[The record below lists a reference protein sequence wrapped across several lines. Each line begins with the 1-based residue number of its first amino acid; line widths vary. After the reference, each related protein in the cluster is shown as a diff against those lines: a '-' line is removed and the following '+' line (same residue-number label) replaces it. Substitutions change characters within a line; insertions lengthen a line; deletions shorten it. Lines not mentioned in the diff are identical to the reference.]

1 MSVGITVEP
10 CRRLFYERLGKQL
23 RVAMIWARAGQCVE
37 QNEVR
42 TMSNP
47 KSTIVT
53 REELYRLVWET
64 PMQTLAESFGISG
77 NGLAKICDK
86 MRIPYPARGYWAKAQ
101 AGKATG
107 SRPKLPAHDG
117 TMTKNWTI
125 TATIKPTVPELPIEI
140 VEATRIAQTACE
152 EATERF
158 AKPFRFRHPLTAK
171 WKSETANGHR
181 SHPRLSGVRDKF
193 EDKGVLG
200 RRLRILDALFMA
212 LMRAG
217 AKIDE
222 NTSSIDRFALQIGG
236 HKVEAKLVER
246 LKQVREPVDDRYKE
260 WSMYRNRPWNQ
271 KLVGTAQLVFR
282 IESYT
287 DHPCT
292 KEWKDKDG
300 ATIEQQIGAIAQGL
314 IVAAHY
320 VGLREKR
327 FADERERW
335 AIEQRRREEIAR
347 QKQAEEQR
355 LKELMQAAEQWQK
368 AQLIRGFV
376 RAVQARAA
384 DEQGAPELTEWV
396 AWAGK
401 KADEMDGINSVL
413 RSVKS

>member
-1 MSVGITVEP
+1 
-10 CRRLFYERLGKQL
+10 
-23 RVAMIWARAGQCVE
+23 
-37 QNEVR
+37 
-42 TMSNP
+42 
-47 KSTIVT
+47 
-53 REELYRLVWET
+53 
-64 PMQTLAESFGISG
+64 MQTLAESFGISG

-107 SRPKLPAHDG
+107 SRPKLPGHDG
-117 TMTKNWTI
+117 TMPKSWTI
-125 TATIKPTVPELPIEI
+125 TATIKPAVPELPIEI
-140 VEATRIAQTACE
+140 AEATRLVQTACE
-152 EATERF
+152 EATERL

-181 SHPRLSGVRDKF
+181 SHPRLSGMRDKS

-200 RRLRILDALFMA
+200 RRLRILDALFVA
-212 LMRAG
+212 IVAAG

-222 NTSSIDRFALQIGG
+222 NTSSIDRFTLQIGG

-246 LKQVREPVDDRYKE
+246 LKQVREPIEDRYKD
-260 WSMYRNRPWNQ
+260 WSMYRDRPWNQ
-271 KLVGTAQLVFR
+271 KLVGTGQLVFR
-282 IESYT
+282 IENYT
-287 DHPCT
+287 DHSCK
-292 KEWKDKDG
+292 KEWKDKDV
-300 ATIEQQIGAIAQGL
+300 ALIEQQIGDIAQGL

-347 QKQAEEQR
+347 QKEAEEQR
-355 LKELMQAAEQWQK
+355 FKALLQVAEQWQK
-368 AQLIRGFV
+368 AELIRGLI
-376 RAVQARAA
+376 RAVQAHTA
-384 DEQGAPELTEWV
+384 DAEGAPQLTEWL

-401 KADEMDGINSVL
+401 KADEIDGISSVL